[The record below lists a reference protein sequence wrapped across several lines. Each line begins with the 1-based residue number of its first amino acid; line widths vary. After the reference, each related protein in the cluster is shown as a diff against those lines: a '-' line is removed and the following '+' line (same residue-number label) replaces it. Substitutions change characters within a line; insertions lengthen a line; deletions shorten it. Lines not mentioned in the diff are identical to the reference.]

1 MFFAPSALVPR
12 FSTRQQDST
21 CTSKQGTRHYNP
33 PGKHLGQPEANTA
46 HYYTTCLDRSTHKA
60 HLTQATANTHTHIHL
75 PQDTGNL
82 RDTVALTLPPTTT
95 GSPLAHNFH
104 QRGNHCRSQ
113 VAAILPGCHRQTPSH
128 TKRTHRDSRTDPA
141 SKSGNKTFGHSSPE
155 HSTPEQTTPQ
165 SRAPLSM
172 KPKSTIKIMGP
183 QRCGQTRRTII
194 THYQHINSI
203 IRFLITCRN
212 HLDMLLCSLVLM
224 PLSDSRELV
233 QGLLYK
239 AGNDHGDYPLV
250 WCRMVTLGISLRQ
263 HQLIK

>member
-1 MFFAPSALVPR
+1 VPFAPCVLCPFCVGASLLDKTARFHLHKQARHATLQPSRQTPR
-12 FSTRQQDST
+12 STGSQHST
-21 CTSKQGTRHYNP
+21 LLYNMPRPLYTQGTLNPGYREYSYPYPLTSGYGQSTGYRGAYLAPDYNRQPARPQLP
-33 PGKHLGQPEANTA
+33 PARQPLQITSGSDSA
-46 HYYTTCLDRSTHKA
+46 R
-60 HLTQATANTHTHIHL
+60 
-75 PQDTGNL
+75 
-82 RDTVALTLPPTTT
+82 LPPTDPKPYEANPS
-95 GSPLAHNFH
+95 GQPNRPGQQVRQQNLRPFQSRAFH
-104 QRGNHCRSQ
+104 G
-113 VAAILPGCHRQTPSH
+113 
-128 TKRTHRDSRTDPA
+128 
-141 SKSGNKTFGHSSPE
+141 
-155 HSTPEQTTPQ
+155 
-165 SRAPLSM
+165 RAPLSM